1 MQYQIIKIRKK
12 TDETDPTIKLMFMP
26 GVDDVYLVQRDRV
39 NHLFALL
46 ELALRTLHKPGARA
60 YEVGP
65 IRLNPQGWDPSDFFT
80 DPD

>member
-1 MQYQIIKIRKK
+1 MGKFVNCKYQIIKVRSGHAKK
-12 TDETDPTIKLMFMP
+12 NDETDPTIKLMFMP

-65 IRLNPQGWDPSDFFT
+65 IRLNPQG
-80 DPD
+80 